1 MSMVLSLVV
10 ALFLGVLT
18 FKSYISQQRGTNAFT
33 RFVRDSMN
41 HSRQKQYLMLSFFA
55 GILFTVT
62 SLAGENQWWSGI
74 PCFIVA
80 GVNMVLMVISNKN
93 KQRVKDA
100 RTTTKGSLQVAGQV
114 SETAGATVA
123 VAATAIATQGT
134 ATPGMY
140 KSAAMVGKTAGA
152 GLGEIATKCA
162 DTMTDVDVPD
172 FDMSKVNEMMSSE
185 EFLECAANIGIPTEG
200 RTMIEVGQDVYKYV
214 PAFYKDRHLEES
226 PEVIACKFLQGVS

>member
-1 MSMVLSLVV
+1 MNVAV

-18 FKSYISQQRGTNAFT
+18 FKSYMSQQRGTNAFT

-55 GILFTVT
+55 GMGFTMM
-62 SLAGENQWWSGI
+62 GIRKEKWWAGI

-80 GVNMVLMVISNKN
+80 GINVYLMIMSNKSQ
-93 KQRVKDA
+93 QRVKDA
-100 RTTTKGSLQVAGQV
+100 RTTTKGSLQAAGQV
-114 SETAGATVA
+114 SETAGETAA
-123 VAATAIATQGT
+123 VVGTFLASKGKASLDTYKAARLA
-134 ATPGMY
+134 
-140 KSAAMVGKTAGA
+140 GKTAGA

-172 FDMSKVNEMMSSE
+172 FDMSRVNEMMSSE

-214 PAFYKDRHLEES
+214 PTFYKDRHLEES